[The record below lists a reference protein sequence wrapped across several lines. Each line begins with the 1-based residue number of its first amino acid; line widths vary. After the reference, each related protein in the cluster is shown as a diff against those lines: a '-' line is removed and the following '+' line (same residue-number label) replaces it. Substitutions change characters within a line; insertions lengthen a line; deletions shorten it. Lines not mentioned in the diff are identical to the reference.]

1 MSEGD
6 STHAPGSGAIT
17 APRTPRDGRWR
28 PDKLTTLS
36 AAIAACVK
44 DGALL
49 ALGGMALYRS
59 PVAAAAEIIRQGF
72 RDLSLLD
79 YVAGFEGD
87 ILVGAGCVSCVRS
100 CYFGLDVVGLAPM
113 YRAAVEQRR
122 VKVIEETEVTV
133 AYGLRAARAGIDFMP
148 ARTFSGTDML
158 SVRPDLA
165 LVPSPYSDDL
175 YVAIP
180 ALLPDVAIVHAW
192 CADRAGNAVLRSE
205 YCLDVDLAAAARVTI
220 VTAEHIVS
228 THEVEAHGAD
238 IIAAHV
244 EHVVA
249 APRGAWPSSCYPDY
263 RADLSLLMDY
273 ADACRDQGFAA
284 FLRDFLS
291 RTTPP

>member
-1 MSEGD
+1 MSD
-6 STHAPGSGAIT
+6 SDATHAAGRGAIT
-17 APRTPRDGRWR
+17 AARTPRDGRWR
-28 PDKLTTLS
+28 ADKLSTLS
-36 AAIAACVK
+36 AAIGACVT

-59 PVAAAAEIIRQGF
+59 PVAAAAEIIRQGV
-72 RDLSLLD
+72 RNLTLLD

-87 ILVGAGCVSCVRS
+87 ILVGAGCVATTRS

-113 YRAAVEQRR
+113 YRTAVEQGR
-122 VKVIEETEVTV
+122 VNVIEETEVTV
-133 AYGLRAARAGIDFMP
+133 AYGLRAARAGVDFLP

-165 LVPSPYSDDL
+165 LVASPYSDDL

-180 ALLPDVAIVHAW
+180 ALAPDVAIVHAW

-205 YCLDVDLAAAARVTI
+205 YCLDVDLAAAARITI
-220 VTAEHIVS
+220 VTAERIVS
-228 THEVEAHGAD
+228 SSEIEAYGAD

-249 APRGAWPSSCYPDY
+249 APRGAWPSSCHPDY
-263 RADLSLLMDY
+263 RADLGLLMDY
-273 ADACRDQGFAA
+273 AEACREQGFDA
-284 FLRDFLS
+284 FLCDFLQ
-291 RTTPP
+291 RTTPG

>member
-1 MSEGD
+1 MSKVN
-6 STHAPGSGAIT
+6 SAHAPGSGAI
-17 APRTPRDGRWR
+17 AAARTPRDGRWR
-28 PDKLTTLS
+28 PDKLTTLR
-36 AAIAACVK
+36 AAIAASVT
-44 DGALL
+44 DGAML

-59 PVAAAAEIIRQGF
+59 PVAAAAEIVRQGF
-72 RDLSLLD
+72 RNLTLLD

-87 ILVGAGCVSCVRS
+87 ILVGAGCVATVRS

-113 YRAAVEQRR
+113 YRTAVEQGR

-133 AYGLRAARAGIDFMP
+133 AYGLRAARAGLDFMP

-165 LVPSPYSDDL
+165 LVPSPYSDDI

-180 ALLPDVAIVHAW
+180 ALAPDVAIVHAW
-192 CADRAGNAVLRSE
+192 CADSAGNAVLRSE
-205 YCLDVDLAAAARVTI
+205 YCLDVDLCAAARVTI
-220 VTAEHIVS
+220 VTAEHIVPTS
-228 THEVEAHGAD
+228 EVEAHGTD

-244 EHVVA
+244 EHVVC

-273 ADACRDQGFAA
+273 ADACRDDGFAA
-284 FLRDFLS
+284 FLHDFLQ